1 MLRVSMPLVVLSDIH
16 LSHRGAEAPARELA
30 RLITSHAGHDIV
42 LAGDVFDLSVD
53 PPARDPAESVT
64 TLLAPHADLC
74 AGMHAHVARGDRLVI
89 VAGNHDATAA
99 KPAVRQALL
108 ARLELGADAP
118 LVTTPWFVRHGNV
131 HIEHGHAWDPD
142 NAPTHPLALWS
153 YETEPLGIALTRRF
167 LAPNGALAFAHA
179 HETTPL
185 EGLART
191 FRLFGAR
198 APLVVARYFST
209 AIRLT
214 LEAGRH
220 ASFELERVLGAE
232 FVEPYSSHVGL
243 DAALLHEL
251 AACRPAPTHHRFRDT
266 FMRLYF
272 DRIIASLLATV
283 GGAAG
288 LALGSAP
295 LVGLAALSATYVA
308 ASVVKGGGRYDDGAV
323 TRLREAAHHVA
334 ELTGAELVIFGH
346 THHEDEAPRY
356 LNTGS
361 FSFSRSGRP
370 YVVVNDDGTAERRL
384 LPA

>member
-1 MLRVSMPLVVLSDIH
+1 MPLVVLSDVH
-16 LSHRGAEAPARELA
+16 LSHGGPAAPAQALA
-30 RLITSHAGHDIV
+30 RLVATHPGHEIV
-42 LAGDVFDLSVD
+42 LDGDVFDLSVD

-64 TLLAPHADLC
+64 TLLAPHAELR
-74 AGMHAHVARGDRLVI
+74 ARLREHVARGDALVI
-89 VAGNHDATAA
+89 VAGNHDAATAR
-99 KPAVRQALL
+99 PAVRQALL
-108 ARLELGADAP
+108 ASLELAGDAP
-118 LVTTPWFVRHGNV
+118 LATSPWFLRRGNV

-142 NAPTHPLALWS
+142 NAPTHPLAPWS

-179 HETTPL
+179 HETTPVD
-185 EGLART
+185 GLLRT

-198 APLVVARYFST
+198 APWVVARYFST
-209 AIRLT
+209 AARLT

-220 ASFELERVLGAE
+220 AGFELERILGAE
-232 FVEPYSSHVGL
+232 HVEPFSSHVGL

-251 AACRPAPTHHRFRDT
+251 ADCRPAPTHHRFRDT

-272 DRIIASLLATV
+272 DRIIASVVATA

-288 LALGSAP
+288 LALGSVP
-295 LVGLAALSATYVA
+295 LVGIAALSAGYVA
-308 ASVVKGGGRYDDGAV
+308 ASVVTGGGRYDDGAV
-323 TRLREAAHHVA
+323 TRLREAAAHVA
-334 ELTGAELVIFGH
+334 ELTDAALVIFGH

-361 FSFSRSGRP
+361 FSFSRSGHP
-370 YVVVNDDGTAERRL
+370 YVVIEDNGVAERRL